1 MIEVRKEIRIA
12 GFGGQGVILAGIVLG
27 KAASLYDGLYAV
39 QTQSYGPEA
48 RGGASRAEVVISD
61 EEIDY
66 PKVQSPDILVAMS
79 HQALL
84 TYMDDLKAGGT
95 LIVDPD
101 MVIENEIQ
109 DFVEERNISYFRAPA
124 TRTAEEKV
132 GITIVANMVMIGAL
146 TEATGVV
153 SVRAAE
159 EAIKNSVPPGT
170 EEKNIMAFQAGRE
183 LIMEGQE

>member
-95 LIVDPD
+95 LIADPD

-109 DFVEERNISYFRAPA
+109 DFVDERNISYFRAPA

-183 LIMEGQE
+183 LIMEGQK